1 MSEWLST
8 GSNNPYP
15 TEDELA
21 GLMQSLDVGKPFY
34 EPRANGNNLADAI
47 MEAFVDGR
55 LTRSLTHTHTHKHT
69 HTPRATVMLV

>member
-21 GLMQSLDVGKPFY
+21 GLMRSLDVGKPFY
-34 EPRANGNNLADAI
+34 EPRANGNDLADAI
-47 MEAFVDGR
+47 IEDFVDGR
-55 LTRSLTHTHTHKHT
+55 LTR
-69 HTPRATVMLV
+69 

>member
-21 GLMQSLDVGKPFY
+21 GLMQSLDVGKPSY

-47 MEAFVDGR
+47 IEAFVDGR
-55 LTRSLTHTHTHKHT
+55 LARSLAHTHA
-69 HTPRATVMLV
+69 HTPRATVMLI